1 MEYKKA
7 VTKINIL
14 IVDDSS
20 EVRNGLHSIL
30 SSHADFT
37 IVGEATDGLDAID
50 KAAHLKPDVIL
61 MDAQMPGMNGDK
73 ATRRIKDSYPEIKIL
88 FLAVHVSDIEEA
100 QAAGVDGYLMKDC
113 RRDELLKA
121 IRNVVAD

>member
-1 MEYKKA
+1 MRR
-7 VTKINIL
+7 INVL

-30 SSHADFT
+30 SPHADFN

-61 MDAQMPGMNGDK
+61 MDAQMPGMNGKD
-73 ATRRIKDSYPEIKIL
+73 ATRHIKESFPEIKIL
-88 FLAVHVSDIEEA
+88 FLAVHDSDIEEA
-100 QAAGVDGYLMKDC
+100 LAAGVEGYLMKDC
-113 RRDELLKA
+113 RRDELLQA
-121 IRNVVAD
+121 IREVVAG